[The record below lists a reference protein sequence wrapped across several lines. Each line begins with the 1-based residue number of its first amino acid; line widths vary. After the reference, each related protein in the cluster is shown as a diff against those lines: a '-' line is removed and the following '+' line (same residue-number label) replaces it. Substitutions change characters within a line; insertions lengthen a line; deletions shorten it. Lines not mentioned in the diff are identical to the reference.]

1 MPETLTGTLESL
13 AVPSPSCPS
22 LLAPQHD
29 MLPSVCTAQTWSRP
43 AAMRRTPL
51 RSGTCCGTL
60 TLSSGSPPSPSV
72 PKAFSPQH
80 QGTSPSVTAQV
91 NADPTAKDVT
101 VPRPWTSFGR
111 KTESFAPSP
120 SCPAVLDPQQCRV
133 PTERRAHVWEAPPET
148 ATAPVRLATLRGVF
162 ELWLLPVPSWP

>member
-1 MPETLTGTLESL
+1 GAAQNPTTPTGVREGLKLPLPSWPSEFSPQHASPPLARTAHEWPLPLSPATASAMPETLTGTLESL

-101 VPRPWTSFGR
+101 V
-111 KTESFAPSP
+111 
-120 SCPAVLDPQQCRV
+120 
-133 PTERRAHVWEAPPET
+133 
-148 ATAPVRLATLRGVF
+148 
-162 ELWLLPVPSWP
+162 